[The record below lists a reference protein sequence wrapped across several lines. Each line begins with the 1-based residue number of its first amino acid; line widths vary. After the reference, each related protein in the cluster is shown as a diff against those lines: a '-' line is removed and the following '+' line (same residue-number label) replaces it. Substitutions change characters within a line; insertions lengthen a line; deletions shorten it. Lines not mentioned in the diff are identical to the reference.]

1 MGAGEGG
8 RESDARRHLRPVLDP
23 RGRVGALAVIVN
35 GALRES
41 EGFDLIATRRGPD
54 AERNGRDSVARV
66 YRVVELRCEMRGD
79 ENSEKKTQK
88 KKKKRVVS

>member
-1 MGAGEGG
+1 M
-8 RESDARRHLRPVLDP
+8 
-23 RGRVGALAVIVN
+23 GALAVIVN

-66 YRVVELRCEMRGD
+66 YRVAEVRCDARDDKAGEKRRK
-79 ENSEKKTQK
+79 KKT
-88 KKKKRVVS
+88 VS